1 MLLLLVACARPIP
14 PALQVEPEDL
24 AQAAPE
30 PTDTPA
36 LLAWIIGD
44 DPLARRPRTPTSPGD
59 AALAAW
65 TAVAQ
70 GADPSPTEWASIEA
84 AHRGTAAVPLARG
97 ARLAA
102 LETALGDPPAALG
115 WAVPLPA
122 GDPSQDQVRPALDWL
137 GAKPEALL
145 GVVERQVLL
154 GWLDAPGV
162 PIDAAARAL
171 ANPTYDRASAT
182 PAGTLLLARAALPHD
197 PAAGAASRAALEEAT
212 WLALMGAAA
221 DRDAEQ
227 AALKGLR
234 AEAGTRAGVSGDP
247 TNTLLTRAWQGFA
260 ADAGANDSTGLA
272 LVAQAALRWR
282 NACTDAPCGG
292 FDRVALMED
301 AKRWDPAV
309 APIADAWRVV
319 AAKDALDRL
328 SVAYDEPS
336 FPQALDGIVEVLL
349 GTGGAVD
356 RSLLLYPR
364 PGAPVQLA
372 LSRAAGGGDLTTR
385 EDLFRTL
392 EARLAQQA
400 RAAAATAPERLR
412 EPLLRIAKR
421 AE

>member
-1 MLLLLVACARPIP
+1 MLLLFLACARSVA
-14 PALQVEPEDL
+14 PALQVDPAGLSENV
-24 AQAAPE
+24 PE
-30 PTDTPA
+30 PTDPAA

-44 DPLARRPRTPTSPGD
+44 DPLARRARLPSRTDNP
-59 AALAAW
+59 ALAAW
-65 TAVAQ
+65 SAVAR
-70 GADPSPTEWASIEA
+70 APDPGPGEWAAIEA
-84 AHRGTAAVPLARG
+84 AHRGTAVVPLSRG

-115 WAVPLPA
+115 WALPLPS
-122 GDPSQDQVRPALDWL
+122 GDSSQDQVRPALDWL

-154 GWLDAPGV
+154 GWLDSPSV
-162 PIDAAARAL
+162 PISAAARAL
-171 ANPTYDRASAT
+171 SAPTYDRASAT
-182 PAGTLLLARAALPHD
+182 PAGKLLLARAALPQD
-197 PAAGAASRAALEEAT
+197 KVAAAAGLGALEEAT

-227 AALKGLR
+227 AAMKTMR
-234 AEAGTRAGVSGDP
+234 IEAGARAGVAGDP
-247 TNTLLTRAWQGFA
+247 TNTLLTRAWQSLA

-282 NACTDAPCGG
+282 NACPDTPCGG
-292 FDRVALMED
+292 FDRVAAMED

-309 APIADAWRVV
+309 APFADAWRVI
-319 AAKDALDRL
+319 AAKDALDRFEA
-328 SVAYDEPS
+328 AYDEPS
-336 FPQALDGIVEVLL
+336 FPQALDGVVEVLL

-364 PGAPVQLA
+364 PGPPVQLA
-372 LSRAAGGGDLTTR
+372 LSRAAGGGELTTR

-392 EARLAQQA
+392 EGRLAKQA
-400 RAAAATAPERLR
+400 RAAAPTVPERLR
-412 EPLLRIAKR
+412 EPLTRIAKR